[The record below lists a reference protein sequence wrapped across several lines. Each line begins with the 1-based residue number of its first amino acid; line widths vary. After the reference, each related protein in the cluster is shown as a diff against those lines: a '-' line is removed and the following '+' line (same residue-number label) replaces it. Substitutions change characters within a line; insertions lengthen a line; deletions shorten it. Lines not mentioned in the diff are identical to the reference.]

1 MAQNLKRAPEAS
13 DVASMSDLSQLLGD
27 LYSDETPVPKAPEW
41 SSEEA
46 LDDAFASWVPGP
58 AEGAAAA
65 EHAIVADV
73 LDDAPAHVA
82 PVVDDDWAA
91 MTAPAPLPAPV
102 LDEPATTA
110 AFLRWSP
117 SDDDILPSRRA
128 KARFSLS
135 LRRR

>member
-1 MAQNLKRAPEAS
+1 
-13 DVASMSDLSQLLGD
+13 MSDLSQLLGD
-27 LYSDETPVPKAPEW
+27 LYADETPVPKAPEW

-65 EHAIVADV
+65 ERSIVAGALETD
-73 LDDAPAHVA
+73 HVAAA

-91 MTAPAPLPAPV
+91 MTAPAPLPTPIA
-102 LDEPATTA
+102 DEQTMPP

-117 SDDDILPSRRA
+117 SDDDILPTRRA

>member
-1 MAQNLKRAPEAS
+1 
-13 DVASMSDLSQLLGD
+13 MSDLSQLLGD
-27 LYSDETPVPKAPEW
+27 LYADETTVPKAPEW

-65 EHAIVADV
+65 EHSIVAGA
-73 LDDAPAHVA
+73 LDDDTTAVAPAA
-82 PVVDDDWAA
+82 DDDWAA
-91 MTAPAPLPAPV
+91 MTAPTPAPV
-102 LDEPATTA
+102 MDDPAPGA
-110 AFLRWSP
+110 VFMRWSP

-135 LRRR
+135 LRRG

>member
-1 MAQNLKRAPEAS
+1 
-13 DVASMSDLSQLLGD
+13 MSDLSQLLGD
-27 LYSDETPVPKAPEW
+27 LYADETPVPKAPEW

-65 EHAIVADV
+65 EHSIVAGAIDA
-73 LDDAPAHVA
+73 APAAMA
-82 PVVDDDWAA
+82 PVAEDDWRA
-91 MTAPAPLPAPV
+91 MTAPAPLPVPV
-102 LDEPATTA
+102 MDEPAPLSA
-110 AFLRWSP
+110 AQFMRWSP
-117 SDDDILPSRRA
+117 SDDDILPSSRRA

>member
-1 MAQNLKRAPEAS
+1 
-13 DVASMSDLSQLLGD
+13 MSDLSQLLGD
-27 LYSDETPVPKAPEW
+27 LYADENPVPRAPDW
-41 SSEEA
+41 SSDEA

-65 EHAIVADV
+65 EHSIVAGAIDDV
-73 LDDAPAHVA
+73 PAAPAPVA
-82 PVVDDDWAA
+82 DDDWLAMSAPTAA
-91 MTAPAPLPAPV
+91 STAAAV
-102 LDEPATTA
+102 VDEPASPA

>member
-1 MAQNLKRAPEAS
+1 
-13 DVASMSDLSQLLGD
+13 MSDLSQLLGD
-27 LYSDETPVPKAPEW
+27 LYADETPVPKAPEW

-65 EHAIVADV
+65 EHSIVAGAIDA
-73 LDDAPAHVA
+73 APAAVA
-82 PVVDDDWAA
+82 PVAEDDWLA

-102 LDEPATTA
+102 VDEPATTA
-110 AFLRWSP
+110 AFMRWSP
-117 SDDDILPSRRA
+117 SDDDILPSSRRA

>member
-1 MAQNLKRAPEAS
+1 
-13 DVASMSDLSQLLGD
+13 MSDLSQLLGD
-27 LYSDETPVPKAPEW
+27 LYADETPVPRAPEW

-65 EHAIVADV
+65 EHSIVAGAFDG
-73 LDDAPAHVA
+73 APAPAA
-82 PVVDDDWAA
+82 PVADDDWAA
-91 MTAPAPLPAPV
+91 MTAPAPLPSPV
-102 LDEPATTA
+102 MDDSAMTA
-110 AFLRWSP
+110 SFMRWSP

>member
-1 MAQNLKRAPEAS
+1 
-13 DVASMSDLSQLLGD
+13 MSDLSQLLGD
-27 LYSDETPVPKAPEW
+27 LYSDDTSVPKAPEW

-65 EHAIVADV
+65 EHSIVAGA
-73 LDDAPAHVA
+73 LDDVTAPVA

-91 MTAPAPLPAPV
+91 MTAPAPLPSPV
-102 LDEPATTA
+102 PDDSAMTPTTA
-110 AFLRWSP
+110 AFMRWSP
-117 SDDDILPSRRA
+117 SDDDILPSRRV

>member
-1 MAQNLKRAPEAS
+1 
-13 DVASMSDLSQLLGD
+13 MSDLSQLLGD
-27 LYSDETPVPKAPEW
+27 LYADENPVPKAPAW
-41 SSEEA
+41 SSDEA

-65 EHAIVADV
+65 EHSIVAGA
-73 LDDAPAHVA
+73 LDDTTSPVA
-82 PVVDDDWAA
+82 PIVDDDWAA
-91 MTAPAPLPAPV
+91 MTAPAPLPALAV
-102 LDEPATTA
+102 DEPATTA
-110 AFLRWSP
+110 AFMRWSP

>member
-1 MAQNLKRAPEAS
+1 
-13 DVASMSDLSQLLGD
+13 MSDLSQLLGD
-27 LYSDETPVPKAPEW
+27 LYADENPVPKAPDW

-65 EHAIVADV
+65 EHSIVAGA
-73 LDDAPAHVA
+73 LDHVAAPVA

-91 MTAPAPLPAPV
+91 MTAPAPLPSPV
-102 LDEPATTA
+102 MDDGAMTES
-110 AFLRWSP
+110 FMRWSP
-117 SDDDILPSRRA
+117 SDDDILPSRGA
-128 KARFSLS
+128 KARFSFS

>member
-1 MAQNLKRAPEAS
+1 
-13 DVASMSDLSQLLGD
+13 MSDLSQLLGD
-27 LYSDETPVPKAPEW
+27 LYADETMVPKAPEW

-65 EHAIVADV
+65 EHSIVAGALHDEP
-73 LDDAPAHVA
+73 APVA
-82 PVVDDDWAA
+82 PVADDDWAA
-91 MTAPAPLPAPV
+91 MTAPAPLPVTAV
-102 LDEPATTA
+102 DEHAATA
-110 AFLRWSP
+110 AFMRWSP

-128 KARFSLS
+128 KARLSLS